1 MRNRLY
7 RFLVFALM
15 LAFAIPSLSAPAYAA
30 SRNNSFTLYNDTD
43 ESIVEIYI
51 FPSSRGRGTPRNY
64 GWIHSGD
71 STVINLSNS
80 DLNSRASWSMT
91 AGFKTKTGIHTIRWD
106 NLSPSELVNAGSV
119 TIYISR
125 YGEYEL
131 DYSAPYSYQ
140 NDYYSYSSS
149 SSSISECLENGGIEV
164 DASSWFRG
172 NNPSVHPSKMIDGDV
187 TTSWDSDDEW
197 WPDFWFTVTD
207 GSEYTLTGFKI
218 LNGKFDEY
226 QYYRNNRVAKLK
238 LYVDNQYVGE
248 YTVNDQN
255 GVYQTIWLDEPV
267 SGTEFFFHVSSMY
280 TDKKY
285 QTTRNDLCIAEFEL
299 F

>member
-7 RFLVFALM
+7 RFLVLALM
-15 LAFAIPSLSAPAYAA
+15 LAFAMSSLSVTAYAA
-30 SRNNSFTLYNDTD
+30 SRNNSFTLYNATD

-51 FPSSRGRGTPRNY
+51 FQSSRGRGTPRNY
-64 GWIHSGD
+64 GWIHSGG

-119 TIYISR
+119 TIYISN
-125 YGEYEL
+125 YGEYSL
-131 DYSAPYSYQ
+131 DYSTPYSYQ
-140 NDYYSYSSS
+140 YDYYSSS
-149 SSSISECLENGGIEV
+149 SSSSIAECFENGGIEV
-164 DASSWFRG
+164 NASSWFRG

-207 GSEYTLTGFKI
+207 GSEYTLNGFRI
-218 LNGKFDEY
+218 LNGKYNEY

-238 LYVDNQYVGE
+238 LYVDNQYIGE
-248 YTVNDQN
+248 FTVNDQH

-267 SGTEFFFHVSSMY
+267 SGTEFFFHVS
-280 TDKKY
+280 TIHRGNHP
-285 QTTRNDLCIAEFEL
+285 TRDDLCISEFEL